1 MGKFEKEIIFPKRVK
16 RKAKM
21 EELLLKAE
29 RIRSLE
35 IQGAT
40 NTALMAIQ
48 FLSDYARVLECSSIE
63 ECIENLKEAK
73 KILEKTRPT
82 EPAMQNGLNFIMNK
96 LKKCRSDICVEDVP
110 GRIKKYKNEYEKLIL
125 EAKTKIAEIG
135 ANRIPKIKEKD
146 ERDKFREDIDF
157 IVMTHCHSSVVTGI
171 LLKAKAQGKNFKVIN
186 TETQPK
192 LQGRKTARELLD
204 AGIEVLHIVDSAM
217 RWAVSTY
224 QVDLIIIGADSIT
237 SEGTVLNKIGS
248 RLLAL
253 VAHEEHV
260 PFYVASPLLKYQ
272 PLTTV
277 GFLEEIETRA
287 SEEVWKD
294 PPKNLRVL
302 NPAFETVSRRY
313 IDGLI
318 TEAGIFASSHAHLYF
333 SRLYPDLI
341 E

>member
-1 MGKFEKEIIFPKRVK
+1 MERLKQ
-16 RKAKM
+16 KASKI
-21 EELLLKAE
+21 K
-29 RIRSLE
+29 SLE

-40 NTALMAIQ
+40 NVALSAIQ
-48 FLSDYARVLECSSIE
+48 FLSDYAREFTCSTVE
-63 ECIENLKEAK
+63 DCINK
-73 KILEKTRPT
+73 LEKGKELLMATRPT

-96 LKKCRSDICVEDVP
+96 IRKCKGELCTEDVP
-110 GRIKKYKNEYEKLIL
+110 GRIEQYKDEYEQLIWDSK
-125 EAKTKIAEIG
+125 ERIAEIG
-135 ANRIPKIKEKD
+135 ARRIPEIKIGDTRNISRQEN
-146 ERDKFREDIDF
+146 DF
-157 IVMTHCHSSVVTGI
+157 VVMTHCHSSVVSGI
-171 LLKAKAQGKNFKVIN
+171 LLKAKEEGKTFRVIN

-192 LQGRKTARELLD
+192 LQGRTTAKELSE
-204 AGIEVLHIVDSAM
+204 AGIEVIHIVDSAM
-217 RWAVSTY
+217 RWAVKKY

-272 PLTTV
+272 PQTTF
-277 GFLEEIETRA
+277 GILEKIEMRSPSEIWENA
-287 SEEVWKD
+287 PGSINIK
-294 PPKNLRVL
+294 

-318 TEAGIFASSHAHLYF
+318 TEAGIFASSHAHHYF
-333 SRLYPDLI
+333 SKLYPDLI